1 MLIDCSLQQRRQQC
15 CLRAE
20 GGTHHLASEPVCQCS
35 VSHSNNA
42 SVHSGAVRATTT
54 KSDCSILIASARGG
68 VTTLPHMTTEMTTL
82 QKTGWVGR
90 YGLCCVVEA
99 VVVVVVEV

>member
-20 GGTHHLASEPVCQCS
+20 GGIHHLASEPVCQCS

-99 VVVVVVEV
+99 VVVVVEV